1 MTRHTRNEHPY
12 APAPVAKPQIG
23 KQAVAARLRAGT
35 PLSSSRV
42 HACESSLAALPGL
55 YSGSFYSAR
64 SVRKAMGPLE
74 SPKSENPLRKQRAF

>member
-1 MTRHTRNEHPY
+1 MILLPHATS
-12 APAPVAKPQIG
+12 VANRRG
-23 KQAVAARLRAGT
+23 M
-35 PLSSSRV
+35 
-42 HACESSLAALPGL
+42 ALPGL

>member
-1 MTRHTRNEHPY
+1 MLDQECPDDTW
-12 APAPVAKPQIG
+12 
-23 KQAVAARLRAGT
+23 KQAVAARLRAGAHF
-35 PLSSSRV
+35 SSSRV
-42 HACESSLAALPGL
+42 HACESSLAGLPGL